1 MDHSVKA
8 MNSHRKL
15 ALARLLNCH
24 RFENDELEFLYQ
36 RYIFKLQHSSVVSVV
51 ALFVVLTG
59 VLVNLSLV
67 YAQAPTAQN
76 VYHTVHCLV
85 FVLLLAFLNTRLM
98 HDSYLLWICYCILA
112 MCGLFC
118 ALALPLGATGLLLET
133 RRVSAEGIWEI
144 VFVVFLAYSMMPLK
158 MWVAVMFGVGLPII
172 HVTVAVV
179 FAHDFPHLHWQQ
191 ERLLLSVL
199 PQHVAMEMKADIISP
214 VETQFHKI
222 YIQRHENVSI
232 LFADI
237 VGFTV
242 LASQCTAQE
251 LVRLLNELFGRF
263 DQLASLPEPNVY
275 VLRKKTLTH
284 NVNNSS
290 KTFTARGYPKHI
302 VNIELLSNQERIKKQ
317 PSDDISLTTQYYEG
331 QDKLRFIPNTGYN
344 ILTSSPLTQNILNNA
359 PRTTLKPRPLPSPP
373 VPAIFWFILN
383 CPTQPQTTSGQ
394 RFLPLH
400 QTEMLYLQNS
410 PTSHLSQQQIHTNVI
425 PHYCSTKNLVNQL
438 QCNYCIAEYIGITTG
453 TLRQQANGHRFD
465 TNHNN
470 PDKPVVLHDQT
481 HYSNFDSRY
490 NSRFG
495 RRPEVNQESSGLKS
509 SKETAPSHRTPR
521 ETSQFGSSPTDGEMP
536 SRQTTRLLAMIIIL
550 SRADNHCLR
559 IKILGDCYYCVS
571 GLPEPRSDHAH
582 CAIEMGLDMIDAI
595 ALVVEATDVQ
605 LNMRVGIHSGRV
617 LCGVLGLRKWQYD
630 VWSND
635 VTLANNMEAGG
646 EPGRVHITQATLDY
660 LGGEYEVEAGHGSTR
675 NQYLRDNSVTSY
687 FIVPPARRRKVIPHP
702 LGVTTVSTSCFI
714 VPPVRRRKVRSAFGA
729 AQRRKLS
736 FKNVTSVV
744 VQLLHSIKYSM
755 EVPFSNMALPTGDP
769 KAHAARK
776 VLDLQRVLHAEP
788 GAGDAPT
795 LNLRDLAT
803 KNKLTEKV
811 KRPFKKRHS
820 SVYHQPS
827 NRVNKYLAQAIDA
840 RSVDREKSTHVNQ
853 LTLCFKDRAKEN
865 KYHDDLD
872 LGFGSSLACS
882 LVLLVLMGA
891 LQVVVLPRTLIL
903 LLLFLTAFVWISV
916 VLMLLLA
923 VRLRWIIWDISQS
936 FVLRLAITVFTIVL
950 VYTVTQVN
958 MYVVMSCCLGFLVVA
973 VFLRL
978 PIIIKGILL
987 LVMATVYILL
997 ILVSHV
1003 GLFLCYDT
1011 RVRSVVPQHAL
1022 GVVHFLMFLLNSSV
1036 VPQHALGVVHFLISV
1051 VPQHALGVV
1060 HILMFLLAIVIHG
1073 RQVEWTARLDFLWQI
1088 QANEERREMEALQ
1101 TSNKRILFNLLP
1113 AHVAT
1118 HFLDNQFRNNMN
1130 TLSQELYH
1138 QSYSRVGVVHV
1149 GAMRPWVLLCLVCP
1163 QNTLSQELYHQSY
1176 SSNTLSQELYH
1187 QSYSR
1192 VGVVFAS
1199 ITNYH
1204 EFYTEL
1210 DGNNQGVECLRLLNE
1225 IIADFDELLGEDRFK
1240 AIDKIKTVG
1249 STYMAAVGLIP
1260 EQRIS
1265 DNDDDSTA
1273 GLYLSTLVEF
1283 VFAMRDKL
1291 LNINENSYN
1300 NFMLRVGINIG
1311 PVVAGV
1317 IGARKPQYDIWGNT
1331 VNVASRMDSTGL
1343 PNHTQVTE
1351 EVYQVLHDHPFE
1363 FQCRGKVK
1371 VKGKGDMTTYFL
1383 TDRKQPGTMRVE
1395 DLHNMRS
1402 GPHCGNMYGGVVTP
1416 LAFLHQL
1423 QQQSGPGPS
1432 RTPQGG
1438 GPTAACVRSAP
1449 RLPPLRETSVHSECE
1464 PLLPPGTNLPR
1475 LVSSGKKIPRQGTPP
1490 DLPPPPLPPHYCGK
1504 KLNDAGKYT
1513 PPWPPRSA
1521 FCEVTTD
1528 FRLPA
1533 LKHAT
1538 NINHN
1543 NNLQSSANNS
1553 QHRNNQNCPVNIDT
1567 KPYLK
1572 PLPKL
1577 PAPTGASR
1585 GRHYRSQRSVPAP
1598 PPHRGTPPALQ
1609 RHFSDE
1615 SLPGLRY
1622 TCSAAAPHRVHS
1634 SADEISSLNHSPSV
1648 SSSDESYSR
1657 TTDAS
1662 PSPSPPPRES
1672 IEAPGSARQW
1682 LFSSEVQVDPVSSPE
1697 NSPRAP
1703 SRDTNH
1709 NNNVGNAIAT
1719 ATVTSLSSS
1728 RSFSPSSRRNH
1739 SGRRRDWSLSPARHK
1754 AESRRSNHD
1763 TLPPAALLNLAAT
1776 ASTIESACCSP
1787 PAAGG
1792 HESYKGDSCG
1802 SFEYISKD
1810 RQHQR
1815 AARSPVHHLE
1825 RRLKMTVSPED
1836 NREARGH
1843 VDRNCSS
1850 QPERRHHHHHRHH
1863 GSIEGPLV
1871 PGPTK
1876 QALNKLPKFEREIQK
1891 LLDDQNLLK
1900 NIPPKNDKTHQNKEI
1915 ISMEELRNVNQVV
1928 LGRYVAG
1935 RSNHVLNN
1943 NTTASTQQVGLA
1955 AIQELARKQ
1964 QDQLN
1969 NFLLQQDTESNLG
1982 AENKLLDL
1990 AETGSVH
1997 SMAETGSLHRNVAM
2011 ECVKDVERKEV
2022 NTCEKIHQEQAS
2034 KQETSHGA
2042 VNIFGETSQ
2051 SEWSEEEEGAASEP
2065 LLADR
2070 ESTGYT
2076 TDDPALENISM
2087 LNETGLTDAEGALSD
2102 VNSLFNDG
2110 CAEGCDL
2117 DDNTSLSS
2125 RASSRIFDSDAV
2137 MSLDSLSVLY
2147 DSEYDNCY
2155 RTDDDLNA
2163 AADAVVC
2170 PDLDRIDYFAAVTT
2184 DTDVNLANIRSMSES
2199 ITRNFGQPPHSETDP
2214 DSDV

>member
-15 ALARLLNCH
+15 ALSRLLNCH

-98 HDSYLLWICYCILA
+98 HDSYLLWVCYCILA
-112 MCGLFC
+112 MCGVFC

-133 RRVSAEGIWEI
+133 RRVSAEGVWEI

-158 MWVAVMFGVGLPII
+158 MWVAVMFGVGLPIV

-191 ERLLLSVL
+191 LVANVIILVCMNMVGMYMHNLMEHAQRKAFLDTRNCIAARLEMEDENEKLERLLLSVL

-263 DQLASLPEPNVY
+263 DQLASLPEPDIY
-275 VLRKKTLTH
+275 VLRKNKQQQTTPGQRSCPCDKQHQAKDPALATNNTRPKIIPLRQTTPGQISCPCDKQHQAKDPALATNNTSPYLCDKQHQVKAPTLAT
-284 NVNNSS
+284 NNIML
-290 KTFTARGYPKHI
+290 KILP
-302 VNIELLSNQERIKKQ
+302 
-317 PSDDISLTTQYYEG
+317 
-331 QDKLRFIPNTGYN
+331 LR
-344 ILTSSPLTQNILNNA
+344 
-359 PRTTLKPRPLPSPP
+359 
-373 VPAIFWFILN
+373 
-383 CPTQPQTTSGQ
+383 QTTSGQ
-394 RFLPLH
+394 RSCPCDKQH
-400 QTEMLYLQNS
+400 QAKD
-410 PTSHLSQQQIHTNVI
+410 PTLATN
-425 PHYCSTKNLVNQL
+425 
-438 QCNYCIAEYIGITTG
+438 
-453 TLRQQANGHRFD
+453 RD
-465 TNHNN
+465 
-470 PDKPVVLHDQT
+470 DQPAT
-481 HYSNFDSRY
+481 SLDSR
-490 NSRFG
+490 FTQI
-495 RRPEVNQESSGLKS
+495 PKVNQESS
-509 SKETAPSHRTPR
+509 KETVPGRHLT
-521 ETSQFGSSPTDGEMP
+521 
-536 SRQTTRLLAMIIIL
+536 
-550 SRADNHCLR
+550 DNHCLR

-595 ALVVEATDVQ
+595 AY
-605 LNMRVGIHSGRV
+605 V
-617 LCGVLGLRKWQYD
+617 LTQDG
-630 VWSND
+630 S
-635 VTLANNMEAGG
+635 
-646 EPGRVHITQATLDY
+646 RVHITQATLDY

-687 FIVPPARRRKVIPHP
+687 FIVPPARRRKV
-702 LGVTTVSTSCFI
+702 
-714 VPPVRRRKVRSAFGA
+714 RSAFGA

-755 EVPFSNMALPTGDP
+755 EVPFSNMALPAGDP

-795 LNLRDLAT
+795 LNLRDLTT

-853 LTLCFKDRAKEN
+853 LTLCFKDRAKES

-958 MYVVMSCCLGFLVVA
+958 MFTCRADGCSPANPSNVTLEGDHRACPLPQYVVMSCCLGFLVVA

-1011 RVRSVVPQHAL
+1011 RVRSVVAPTRSRSGSYSHVPSCDCDPRQTSRVDGASRLPLADSGTLYCFH
-1022 GVVHFLMFLLNSSV
+1022 GTDKRFIHCFLLT
-1036 VPQHALGVVHFLISV
+1036 LLILFT
-1051 VPQHALGVV
+1051 HLT
-1060 HILMFLLAIVIHG
+1060 
-1073 RQVEWTARLDFLWQI
+1073 RN
-1088 QANEERREMEALQ
+1088 ANEERREMEALQ

-1138 QSYSRVGVVHV
+1138 QSYSRVGVV
-1149 GAMRPWVLLCLVCP
+1149 
-1163 QNTLSQELYHQSY
+1163 
-1176 SSNTLSQELYH
+1176 
-1187 QSYSR
+1187 
-1192 VGVVFAS
+1192 FAS

-1225 IIADFDELLGEDRFK
+1225 IIADFDELLGEERFK

-1300 NFMLRVGINIG
+1300 NFMLRVAYVTMGTKYA
-1311 PVVAGV
+1311 PYSVSLLVMWTCV
-1317 IGARKPQYDIWGNT
+1317 ILSCVP
-1331 VNVASRMDSTGL
+1331 S
-1343 PNHTQVTE
+1343 
-1351 EVYQVLHDHPFE
+1351 
-1363 FQCRGKVK
+1363 
-1371 VKGKGDMTTYFL
+1371 
-1383 TDRKQPGTMRVE
+1383 
-1395 DLHNMRS
+1395 
-1402 GPHCGNMYGGVVTP
+1402 GNMYGGVVTP

-1709 NNNVGNAIAT
+1709 NNNIGNAIAT

-1836 NREARGH
+1836 NGETRGH

-1850 QPERRHHHHHRHH
+1850 QPERRHHHHHHRHH

-1943 NTTASTQQVGLA
+1943 NTTTSTQQVGLA

-1990 AETGSVH
+1990 AETSSVH
-1997 SMAETGSLHRNVAM
+1997 SMADTGSLHRNVAM

-2022 NTCEKIHQEQAS
+2022 NTCEKLQEQAS
-2034 KQETSHGA
+2034 KQVVLALKTNPWSAHLPLDTCHTCNRGNHVHPTDCWIHETSHGA
-2042 VNIFGETSQ
+2042 INIFGETSQ

-2087 LNETGLTDAEGALSD
+2087 LNETGLTDAEGKTVLLLKVLSY
-2102 VNSLFNDG
+2102 VKRKLG
-2110 CAEGCDL
+2110 GPKRMTIVTCQE
-2117 DDNTSLSS
+2117 SS
-2125 RASSRIFDSDAV
+2125 PRT
-2137 MSLDSLSVLY
+2137 MS
-2147 DSEYDNCY
+2147 
-2155 RTDDDLNA
+2155 A
-2163 AADAVVC
+2163 
-2170 PDLDRIDYFAAVTT
+2170 
-2184 DTDVNLANIRSMSES
+2184 
-2199 ITRNFGQPPHSETDP
+2199 
-2214 DSDV
+2214 

>member
-15 ALARLLNCH
+15 ALSRLLNCH

-98 HDSYLLWICYCILA
+98 HDSYLLWVCYCILA
-112 MCGLFC
+112 MCGVFC

-133 RRVSAEGIWEI
+133 RRVSAEGVWEI

-158 MWVAVMFGVGLPII
+158 MWVAVMFGVGLPIV

-263 DQLASLPEPNVY
+263 DQLASVDSHSTLRFTRNISQHHVVMLVLELNLHEENINVHFQSNPP
-275 VLRKKTLTH
+275 LH
-284 NVNNSS
+284 HQNI
-290 KTFTARGYPKHI
+290 ARNTSPHI
-302 VNIELLSNQERIKKQ
+302 ALYGSDPRWTKSPLKKQ
-317 PSDDISLTTQYYEG
+317 YQGAISPYINRLHSLVQV
-331 QDKLRFIPNTGYN
+331 
-344 ILTSSPLTQNILNNA
+344 PLMERCQ
-359 PRTTLKPRPLPSPP
+359 
-373 VPAIFWFILN
+373 
-383 CPTQPQTTSGQ
+383 
-394 RFLPLH
+394 
-400 QTEMLYLQNS
+400 
-410 PTSHLSQQQIHTNVI
+410 
-425 PHYCSTKNLVNQL
+425 
-438 QCNYCIAEYIGITTG
+438 
-453 TLRQQANGHRFD
+453 
-465 TNHNN
+465 
-470 PDKPVVLHDQT
+470 
-481 HYSNFDSRY
+481 
-490 NSRFG
+490 
-495 RRPEVNQESSGLKS
+495 
-509 SKETAPSHRTPR
+509 
-521 ETSQFGSSPTDGEMP
+521 
-536 SRQTTRLLAMIIIL
+536 
-550 SRADNHCLR
+550 DNHCLR

-595 ALVVEATDVQ
+595 AYVLTQDGSLVVEATDVQ

-687 FIVPPARRRKVIPHP
+687 FIVPPARRRKCHQLLHSSSSEAQEGNTPPSRCDNSVA
-702 LGVTTVSTSCFI
+702 SYFI
-714 VPPVRRRKVRSAFGA
+714 VTPARRREVRSAFGA

-755 EVPFSNMALPTGDP
+755 EVPFSNMALPAGDP

-795 LNLRDLAT
+795 LNLRDLTT
-803 KNKLTEKV
+803 KVSTEICSYTNLDTPDRARQTYRLGLGKVELEEVNPHLRGGRVENHLGKTTPQFTRPRFEPQSPRPQQSSFNTTSASANYTTENKLTEKV

-853 LTLCFKDRAKEN
+853 LTLCFKDRAKES

-958 MYVVMSCCLGFLVVA
+958 MFTCRADGCSPANPSNVTLEGDHRACPLPQYVVMSCCLGFLVVA

-1011 RVRSVVPQHAL
+1011 RVRSGSFPLVP
-1022 GVVHFLMFLLNSSV
+1022 SYS
-1036 VPQHALGVVHFLISV
+1036 SV

-1088 QANEERREMEALQ
+1088 QDKSKSVPRGGNNACFSRYLYRALSPEQRWSRVVGGTANEERREMEALQ

-1118 HFLDNQFRNNMN
+1118 HFLDNQFRNNMVSKLPN
-1130 TLSQELYH
+1130 CI
-1138 QSYSRVGVVHV
+1138 V
-1149 GAMRPWVLLCLVCP
+1149 
-1163 QNTLSQELYHQSY
+1163 
-1176 SSNTLSQELYH
+1176 NTLSQELYH

-1225 IIADFDELLGEDRFK
+1225 IIADFDELLGEERFK

-1371 VKGKGDMTTYFL
+1371 VKGKGDMTTTSL
-1383 TDRKQPGTMRVE
+1383 LAMWTCVILSCVP
-1395 DLHNMRS
+1395 
-1402 GPHCGNMYGGVVTP
+1402 PGNMYGGVVTP

-1533 LKHAT
+1533 LKHAI

-1709 NNNVGNAIAT
+1709 NNNIGNAIAT

-1836 NREARGH
+1836 NGETRGH

-1850 QPERRHHHHHRHH
+1850 QPERRHHHHHHRHH

-1943 NTTASTQQVGLA
+1943 NTTTSTQQVGLA

-1997 SMAETGSLHRNVAM
+1997 SMADTGSLHRNVAM

-2022 NTCEKIHQEQAS
+2022 NTCEKLQEQAS

-2042 VNIFGETSQ
+2042 INIFGETSQ

>member
-1 MDHSVKA
+1 
-8 MNSHRKL
+8 
-15 ALARLLNCH
+15 
-24 RFENDELEFLYQ
+24 
-36 RYIFKLQHSSVVSVV
+36 
-51 ALFVVLTG
+51 
-59 VLVNLSLV
+59 
-67 YAQAPTAQN
+67 
-76 VYHTVHCLV
+76 
-85 FVLLLAFLNTRLM
+85 M
-98 HDSYLLWICYCILA
+98 HNGGS
-112 MCGLFC
+112 
-118 ALALPLGATGLLLET
+118 
-133 RRVSAEGIWEI
+133 
-144 VFVVFLAYSMMPLK
+144 
-158 MWVAVMFGVGLPII
+158 
-172 HVTVAVV
+172 
-179 FAHDFPHLHWQQ
+179 
-191 ERLLLSVL
+191 
-199 PQHVAMEMKADIISP
+199 
-214 VETQFHKI
+214 
-222 YIQRHENVSI
+222 
-232 LFADI
+232 
-237 VGFTV
+237 
-242 LASQCTAQE
+242 
-251 LVRLLNELFGRF
+251 
-263 DQLASLPEPNVY
+263 
-275 VLRKKTLTH
+275 
-284 NVNNSS
+284 
-290 KTFTARGYPKHI
+290 
-302 VNIELLSNQERIKKQ
+302 
-317 PSDDISLTTQYYEG
+317 
-331 QDKLRFIPNTGYN
+331 
-344 ILTSSPLTQNILNNA
+344 SSPRLAGSRDKWDRMSRSI
-359 PRTTLKPRPLPSPP
+359 
-373 VPAIFWFILN
+373 
-383 CPTQPQTTSGQ
+383 
-394 RFLPLH
+394 
-400 QTEMLYLQNS
+400 
-410 PTSHLSQQQIHTNVI
+410 
-425 PHYCSTKNLVNQL
+425 
-438 QCNYCIAEYIGITTG
+438 
-453 TLRQQANGHRFD
+453 NG
-465 TNHNN
+465 
-470 PDKPVVLHDQT
+470 
-481 HYSNFDSRY
+481 
-490 NSRFG
+490 
-495 RRPEVNQESSGLKS
+495 
-509 SKETAPSHRTPR
+509 
-521 ETSQFGSSPTDGEMP
+521 
-536 SRQTTRLLAMIIIL
+536 
-550 SRADNHCLR
+550 
-559 IKILGDCYYCVS
+559 
-571 GLPEPRSDHAH
+571 
-582 CAIEMGLDMIDAI
+582 
-595 ALVVEATDVQ
+595 
-605 LNMRVGIHSGRV
+605 
-617 LCGVLGLRKWQYD
+617 
-630 VWSND
+630 
-635 VTLANNMEAGG
+635 
-646 EPGRVHITQATLDY
+646 
-660 LGGEYEVEAGHGSTR
+660 
-675 NQYLRDNSVTSY
+675 
-687 FIVPPARRRKVIPHP
+687 
-702 LGVTTVSTSCFI
+702 
-714 VPPVRRRKVRSAFGA
+714 
-729 AQRRKLS
+729 
-736 FKNVTSVV
+736 
-744 VQLLHSIKYSM
+744 
-755 EVPFSNMALPTGDP
+755 
-769 KAHAARK
+769 
-776 VLDLQRVLHAEP
+776 
-788 GAGDAPT
+788 
-795 LNLRDLAT
+795 
-803 KNKLTEKV
+803 
-811 KRPFKKRHS
+811 
-820 SVYHQPS
+820 
-827 NRVNKYLAQAIDA
+827 
-840 RSVDREKSTHVNQ
+840 
-853 LTLCFKDRAKEN
+853 
-865 KYHDDLD
+865 YHDDLD

-958 MYVVMSCCLGFLVVA
+958 MFTCRADGCSPANSSNVTLEGDHRACPLPQYVVMSCCLGFLVVA

-1022 GVVHFLMFLLNSSV
+1022 GVVHILMFLLSALWCPTHSRSGSFPH
-1036 VPQHALGVVHFLISV
+1036 VPSYSSV

-1118 HFLDNQFRNNMN
+1118 HFLDNQFRNNM
-1130 TLSQELYH
+1130 
-1138 QSYSRVGVVHV
+1138 
-1149 GAMRPWVLLCLVCP
+1149 
-1163 QNTLSQELYHQSY
+1163 
-1176 SSNTLSQELYH
+1176 NTLSQELYH

-1395 DLHNMRS
+1395 DLHNLRS

-1438 GPTAACVRSAP
+1438 GPTAACVRNAP

-1490 DLPPPPLPPHYCGK
+1490 DLPPPPLPPHYCSK

-1533 LKHAT
+1533 LKRAT

-1697 NSPRAP
+1697 NSPRAL

-1815 AARSPVHHLE
+1815 VARSPVHHLE

-1836 NREARGH
+1836 NGETRGH

-1850 QPERRHHHHHRHH
+1850 QPERRHHHHHHRHH

-1943 NTTASTQQVGLA
+1943 NTTTSTQQVGLA

-1990 AETGSVH
+1990 AETDSIH
-1997 SMAETGSLHRNVAM
+1997 SMADTGSQHRNVAL

-2022 NTCEKIHQEQAS
+2022 NTCEKIQEQAS

-2042 VNIFGETSQ
+2042 INIFGETSQ

-2155 RTDDDLNA
+2155 RTDDDLNT